1 MTILGEEIQAEGT
14 VSAETLRWEDVR
26 ETAEVWLGLCEQEG
40 KCMKCDLTT
49 TQVSVVLG
57 LKAKSL
63 ESIMKSFRKEDKVIQ
78 FTFQLVILAAVW
90 SEIIWD
96 AKQEAKKKKIQE
108 RIERSWNSWGWLE
121 ARWEMVIGS
130 NSSNIL
136 KLELVSFA
144 EGWGVL
150 KSKLRHI

>member
-96 AKQEAKKKKIQE
+96 AKQEAKKKKDPGEDRTVLEQLRVTWSKVRDGD
-108 RIERSWNSWGWLE
+108 RI
-121 ARWEMVIGS
+121 
-130 NSSNIL
+130 
-136 KLELVSFA
+136 KF
-144 EGWGVL
+144 
-150 KSKLRHI
+150 